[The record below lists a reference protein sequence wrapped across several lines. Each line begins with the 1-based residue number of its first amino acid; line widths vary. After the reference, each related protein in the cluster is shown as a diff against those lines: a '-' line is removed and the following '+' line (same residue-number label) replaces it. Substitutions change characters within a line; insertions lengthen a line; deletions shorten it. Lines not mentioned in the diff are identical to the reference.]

1 MTRKK
6 ATAED
11 KAEVALLRERCDL
24 IGIKYA
30 PATGAKKLTA
40 LLAAATSD
48 TPPESI
54 EEQAPVVTEV
64 PPSTLI
70 ASDPKYLP
78 PEVTETAGARAARLR
93 HEANLLVRVIVANMN
108 PEKREWSGEVY
119 SVGNSVVGQV
129 KKFVPFNND
138 AGWHI
143 PQIILNH
150 LQEKQ
155 CQIWV
160 NQKNARG
167 ETVRVG
173 RLINELNVQIL
184 PPLSYDELKSLGQ
197 RQAMASGQAA

>member
-1 MTRKK
+1 MTKKK
-6 ATAED
+6 ATPEQQAEI
-11 KAEVALLRERCDL
+11 KLLRERCDL
-24 IGIKYA
+24 VGIKYA
-30 PATGAKKLTA
+30 PATGAKKLTD
-40 LLAAATSD
+40 LLAAATTD
-48 TPPESI
+48 PVPETP
-54 EEQAPVVTEV
+54 EEQFMPEEGMETIAP
-64 PPSTLI
+64 PR
-70 ASDPKYLP
+70 
-78 PEVTETAGARAARLR
+78 ETAGARAARLR

-138 AGWHI
+138 AGWHV

-184 PPLSYDELKSLGQ
+184 PPLTYDELKALGQ
-197 RQAMASGQAA
+197 RQAMAGGTV